1 MSDPAVCLCYPV
13 AMIIA
18 VNVNAPSDLTLTH
31 VPQQLPLSGVT
42 DNLPSKCHIKMDCE
56 GWKGE

>member
-1 MSDPAVCLCYPV
+1 
-13 AMIIA
+13 MIIA

-56 GWKGE
+56 GWKGEQN